1 VSTPEINALADVA
14 RPVPEHLLGG
24 WQSTLDSIAET
35 LDVPVALIM
44 RIVGPRIEVFLSS
57 NTPHNPFTA
66 GDSEPLRDSGLYC
79 EAVVRSREQLEV
91 PDARISARWRANP
104 ALKFGL
110 LAYLGLP
117 LMLPNGRVFGS
128 ICILDRRP
136 RTFCDAQRR
145 LAGNVRKLIEG
156 QLSLVPADSLG
167 SSSALE
173 TRVIERT
180 QQLRRS
186 TELLQAVMD
195 GATDAIFLKDTEGT
209 FLIFNRA
216 AATFIRRPAAEVIG
230 RRTEEVFGAAAG
242 KVLRERELAV
252 LATGVATTV
261 EETIVADGQVR
272 TFLTTRSVQRD
283 ENGQI
288 IGLIGIARNITAMKQ
303 AEAALRDSEARWQF
317 AVDSAG
323 DGIWD
328 WNVTTGKVFYSQQC
342 KANLGYAD
350 EEIGDALEDWIEK
363 VHPADLPATWQGIQ
377 DHLQGKT
384 AHFVSEQRMR
394 SRRGAWRW
402 ILIRGKV
409 IERAAD
415 QSAVRVIATQ
425 TDITSRKLAEEELKR
440 SYEALR
446 QAAEALR
453 TARDKAETAERAKGE
468 FLAAMSHEIRT
479 PMNTVVGMTRLALG
493 TELTVRQRNYLEK
506 IDSAARSLLTIINDV
521 LDFSKIEAGG
531 LTLED
536 TEFEL
541 DSVLDSVSTMT
552 AMKAEEKGL
561 ELVYRVAAEV
571 PQKLRGDPLR
581 LGQVLINLLSNAVKF
596 TRSGEVRVSVSCE
609 LQRGGR
615 VTLKFAVIDTGIG
628 LEPGQIDGLFR
639 AFTQLG
645 PHISRQYGGTGLG
658 LAICRQLVELMGGR
672 IWAEGEPGRGS
683 TFHFTIDVALPRE
696 THITSAPVFTARR
709 SPQRILI
716 ADDNSHSRD
725 ALADILLSLGL
736 QPTVVESGSRA
747 IAELKAAAQAN
758 QAYELA
764 FIDWRMPDLDGIE
777 TARRLRADPAL
788 AQLPAVLMVTAFARE
803 EVLQSADQLGLAGI
817 LVKPVTRS
825 MMQHAVSKIFDDE
838 TPATGEARRGC
849 GTEAMRKLANRSV
862 LVVDDNSLNRE
873 VATDLLLAVNMHVDS
888 AADGLEALRK
898 INERDYDAVL
908 MDVHMSGLD
917 GLSAAR
923 QIRAQARHAKLPIIA
938 LTAQVLSQERDATLA
953 AGMNAHLSKPID
965 EALLYRTL
973 FELLKERSTGFTAA
987 QADGPPSVLAS
998 TSAGFS
1004 LRRLGDDPAKLQ
1016 RLLGD
1021 FLRDTR
1027 DAPRSLAARVE
1038 AGEWRQ
1044 AASEA
1049 HFIRGAALFMEAT
1062 QLCDAAGRFELAA
1075 RQADAATARTVLVE
1089 FIALLAPLRAYLLD
1103 QLQGSGAAVH
1113 VT

>member
-1 VSTPEINALADVA
+1 VSTPDINARADVA

-35 LDVPVALIM
+35 LEVPVALIM
-44 RIVGPRIEVFLSS
+44 RIVGHRIEVFLSS
-57 NTPHNPFTA
+57 NTPNNPFRT

-79 EAVVRSREQLEV
+79 EAVVRSREELEV
-91 PDARISARWRANP
+91 PDARISARWRSNP

-117 LMLPNGRVFGS
+117 LMLPNGRVFGTV
-128 ICILDRRP
+128 CILDRKP
-136 RTFCDAQRR
+136 RTFSDAQRR

-252 LATGVATTV
+252 LATGVAATV

-328 WNVTTGKVFYSQQC
+328 WNVRTGKVFYSQQC

-350 EEIGDALEDWIEK
+350 EEIGDSLEDWTGK
-363 VHPADLPATWQGIQ
+363 VHPADLPTTWQGIQ

-394 SRRGAWRW
+394 SRRGSWRW

-409 IERAAD
+409 IERDAD

-425 TDITSRKLAEEELKR
+425 TDITARKLAEEELKR

-453 TARDKAETAERAKGE
+453 TARDEAETAERAKGE

-479 PMNTVVGMTRLALG
+479 PMNTVVGMTRLALS
-493 TELTVRQRNYLEK
+493 TDLTVRQRNYLEK
-506 IDSAARSLLTIINDV
+506 IDSAARSLLNIINDV

-541 DSVLDSVSTMT
+541 DAVFDSVSTMT

-561 ELVYRVAAEV
+561 EMIYVVAADV
-571 PQKLRGDPLR
+571 PQNLRGDPLR

-596 TRSGEVRVSVSCE
+596 THRGEVRVTVSSE

-615 VTLKFAVIDTGIG
+615 VTLKFAIMDTGIG

-683 TFHFTIDVALPRE
+683 IFHFTIDLALPRE
-696 THITSAPVFTARR
+696 SLVTASPLPTAQGSPRR
-709 SPQRILI
+709 VLI
-716 ADDNSHSRD
+716 ADDNSHSRE
-725 ALADILLSLGL
+725 ALADILLGLGL
-736 QPTVVESGSRA
+736 QPTAVESGSRA
-747 IAELKAAAQAN
+747 ITELQAAAQAN

-764 FIDWRMPDLDGIE
+764 LIDWRMPDLDGLE
-777 TARRLRADPAL
+777 TARRLRADPTL

-803 EVLQSADQLGLAGI
+803 EVLQGADQLNLAGI

-825 MMQHAVSKIFDDE
+825 MMQNAVSKIFDE
-838 TPATGEARRGC
+838 AAPATGEARRAC
-849 GTEAMRKLANRSV
+849 GAEAMRKLANRSV

-873 VATDLLLAVNMHVDS
+873 VATDLLLAVNIRVDS
-888 AADGLEALRK
+888 AVDGLEAIRK

-938 LTAQVLSQERDATLA
+938 LTAQVLSQEREATIA

-973 FELLKERSTGFTAA
+973 IEVLEARSTAA
-987 QADGPPSVLAS
+987 ATPHAEGTPPVSPS

-1004 LRRLGDDPAKLQ
+1004 LKRLGNDPAKLQ

-1027 DAPRSLAARVE
+1027 DAPRSLTARVE
-1038 AGEWRQ
+1038 AGDWRQ
-1044 AASEA
+1044 AASEV
-1049 HFIRGAALFMEAT
+1049 HFIRGAAFFMEAT
-1062 QLCDAAGRFELAA
+1062 ELCDAAARLELAA
-1075 RQADAATARTVLVE
+1075 RQADAVTARTVLVE
-1089 FIALLAPLRAYLLD
+1089 FICLLAPLRAYLLQ
-1103 QLQGSGAAVH
+1103 QLQALGANPQL
-1113 VT
+1113 T

>member
-1 VSTPEINALADVA
+1 VSTPDTNALADVS

-44 RIVGPRIEVFLSS
+44 RIVGHRIEVFLSS
-57 NTPHNPFTA
+57 NTPNNPFNA
-66 GDSEPLRDSGLYC
+66 GESEQLQDSGLYC
-79 EAVVRSREQLEV
+79 EAVVRSRAELEV
-91 PDARISARWRANP
+91 PDARLSARWRSNP
-104 ALKFGL
+104 ALKLGL

-117 LMLPNGRVFGS
+117 LMLPNGRVFGTV
-128 ICILDRRP
+128 CLLDRRP
-136 RTFCDAQRR
+136 RTFSDAQRR
-145 LAGNVRKLIEG
+145 LAANIRKLIEG

-252 LATGVATTV
+252 LATGVAATV

-303 AEAALRDSEARWQF
+303 AEAALRDSDARWQF

-328 WNVTTGKVFYSQQC
+328 WNVTSGRVFYSRQC

-350 EEIGDALEDWIEK
+350 EEIGDSLNDWTEK

-409 IERAAD
+409 IERDAD

-425 TDITSRKLAEEELKR
+425 TDITARKLAEEELKR

-453 TARDKAETAERAKGE
+453 TARDEAETAERAKGE

-479 PMNTVVGMTRLALG
+479 PMNTVVGMTRLALS

-506 IDSAARSLLTIINDV
+506 IDSAARSLLNIINDV

-536 TEFEL
+536 TGFEL
-541 DSVLDSVSTMT
+541 DSVFDSVSTMT

-561 ELVYRVAAEV
+561 EMIYVVAADV
-571 PQKLRGDPLR
+571 PQSLRGDPLR

-596 TRSGEVRVSVSCE
+596 THSGEVRVTVGTE
-609 LQRGGR
+609 VQRGGR
-615 VTLKFAVIDTGIG
+615 VTLKFAVTDTGIG
-628 LEPGQIDGLFR
+628 LEPDQIDGLFR

-696 THITSAPVFTARR
+696 REGTAAPILSAQSAPRR
-709 SPQRILI
+709 VLI
-716 ADDNSHSRD
+716 ADDNSHSRE

-736 QPTVVESGSRA
+736 QPTAVESGSRA
-747 IAELKAAAQAN
+747 LAELKAAAQTH

-764 FIDWRMPDLDGIE
+764 LIDWRMPDLDGLE
-777 TARRLRADPAL
+777 TARRLRAEPAL
-788 AQLPAVLMVTAFARE
+788 AHLPAVLMVTAFARE
-803 EVLQSADQLGLAGI
+803 EILQSADQVGLAGI
-817 LVKPVTRS
+817 LLKPVTRS
-825 MMQHAVSKIFDDE
+825 MMQHTVGKIFNDAA
-838 TPATGEARRGC
+838 PAAGEARRAC
-849 GTEAMRKLANRSV
+849 GTEALRKLANRSV

-873 VATDLLLAVNMHVDS
+873 VATDLLLAVNMKVDS
-888 AADGLEALRK
+888 AADGLEAIRK

-923 QIRAQARHAKLPIIA
+923 QIRAQPRFARLPIIA

-965 EALLYRTL
+965 EALLYQTL
-973 FELLKERSTGFTAA
+973 IEVLAPDGTAPA
-987 QADGPPSVLAS
+987 MPQTDETPSVAPSAS
-998 TSAGFS
+998 PSASGGYS

-1027 DAPRSLAARVE
+1027 DAPRSLMARVA
-1038 AGEWRQ
+1038 AGEWQ
-1044 AASEA
+1044 PAASEA
-1049 HFIRGAALFMEAT
+1049 HFIRGAAFFMEAT
-1062 QLCDAAGRFELAA
+1062 DLCAAAGRFELAA
-1075 RQADAATARTVLVE
+1075 RQADAATARRVLGE
-1089 FIALLAPLRAYLLD
+1089 FISLLAPLREYLLD
-1103 QLQGSGAAVH
+1103 QLQRIGA
-1113 VT
+1113 